1 MASVLAPE
9 QLFSATD
16 ERVLLDVRTPD
27 EFVKGHIPGA
37 NNLPL
42 FSNEERAEVGT
53 LYKQKSPESAFL
65 RGLDFAGA
73 KMRYYVEEAQR
84 LAPQKKVI
92 VHCWRGGQRSSSI
105 GWLLQNAGFDVVT
118 LRGGYKAYRN
128 YIHAHFFIP
137 RHRYVILGGYTG
149 SAKTEILREIAH
161 QGDYFIDLE
170 GIAHH
175 KGSSFGALGEPSQP
189 TVEQFENDLH
199 QAFYAIPEGAK
210 VWLEDESRSIGRV
223 YIPEG
228 FWLQMSR
235 SPVVKLEVSKT
246 RRLDHLV
253 KVYAQFDKATLI
265 AAFTRISKRLG
276 GLNLQNALKALEV
289 DDFYTAADI
298 ALTYYD
304 KAYQVTL
311 DRKTECP
318 LIMNFPVE
326 NESFEVIASNL
337 SALNIPTQTSIQ
349 VEHKQK

>member
-1 MASVLAPE
+1 MANILAPE
-9 QLFSATD
+9 QIFSVAG

-53 LYKQKSPESAFL
+53 LYKQVSPQNAFL

-73 KMRYYVEEAQR
+73 KMRYYVEEAYR
-84 LAPQKKVI
+84 LAPGKKVL

-105 GWLLQNAGFDVVT
+105 GWLLQNAGFDVLT

-128 YIHAHFFIP
+128 FIHADFFTP
-137 RHRYVILGGYTG
+137 RHHYLILGGYTG

-170 GIAHH
+170 SMAHH
-175 KGSSFGALGEPSQP
+175 KGSSFGALGEPAQP

-199 QAFYAIPEGAK
+199 RVFYAIPEGVK

-228 FWLQMSR
+228 FWLQMVK
-235 SPVVKLEVSKT
+235 SPVIKLEVSKA
-246 RRLDHLV
+246 RRLEHLV
-253 KVYAQFDKATLI
+253 KIYAQFDKTTLV
-265 AAFTRISKRLG
+265 AAFTRIYKRLG
-276 GLNLQNALKALEV
+276 GLNLQNALKALDG
-289 DDFYTAADI
+289 DDFHTAADI

-304 KAYQVTL
+304 KAYQITL
-311 DRKTECP
+311 DRKKECP
-318 LIMNFPVE
+318 LILDYPIE
-326 NESFEVIASNL
+326 NESFEVIAANL
-337 SALNIPTQTSIQ
+337 RALHVPTPITIHN
-349 VEHKQK
+349 EHKQK